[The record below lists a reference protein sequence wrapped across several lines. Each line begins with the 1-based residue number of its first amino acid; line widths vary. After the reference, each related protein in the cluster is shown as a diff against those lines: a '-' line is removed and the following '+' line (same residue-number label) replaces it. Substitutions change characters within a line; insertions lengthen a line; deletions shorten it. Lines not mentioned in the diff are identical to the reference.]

1 MVEAQCL
8 CRSAWRKSDKS
19 NKKRGS
25 FNRIRNSNT
34 ASISLFCFFCWE
46 TLILSFKHF
55 YAFVGPWNPTKKG
68 WKNHGIFQRGR
79 HQRPRH
85 LDQWS
90 HGSLVQ
96 KCTAPVGGS
105 TSRCSFMCEKP
116 RNSRCTKNTRCT
128 FTSICEKFTNL
139 EKVLWVPGNIEILTL
154 TARPS
159 SVNAKIPRYGIPSQ
173 C

>member
-19 NKKRGS
+19 NKKRRVS
-25 FNRIRNSNT
+25 TESET
-34 ASISLFCFFCWE
+34 QTPHLYHCFV
-46 TLILSFKHF
+46 S
-55 YAFVGPWNPTKKG
+55 FVGRLWFYLSSICMHLLDRGIQTKKG

-96 KCTAPVGGS
+96 KCTAPVGKT

-116 RNSRCTKNTRCT
+116 RNSRCTKNTSCT

-139 EKVLWVPGNIEILTL
+139 EHMMAILK
-154 TARPS
+154 S
-159 SVNAKIPRYGIPSQ
+159 
-173 C
+173 